1 MEITM
6 ARVPLVAPET
16 ATAEQQAAFAEVAR
30 QRRAVPRL
38 FQAMA
43 HSPEATRHVGVLGA
57 YVRFDTVLPPLLRET
72 VILAVAGRW
81 DCPYE
86 RLHHQPPA
94 VRLGLSAAAL
104 AALDAGTV
112 PTELPP
118 LEQAAVA
125 YAQALTRDGQADA
138 AVVDRL
144 RVALGERG
152 LVELTVLVGYYTLL
166 ALFLNGLAV
175 DLDAEPNDP
184 TAAG

>member
-1 MEITM
+1 M
-6 ARVPLVAPET
+6 ARVPLVAPE
-16 ATAEQQAAFAEVAR
+16 AGSPDQQAAFAEVAR

-43 HSPEATRHVGVLGA
+43 HSPAATRHVGALGA
-57 YVRFDTVLPPLLRET
+57 YLRFDTVLTPLLREVVT
-72 VILAVAGRW
+72 LAIAGRW

-94 VRLGLSAAAL
+94 TRLGLSPAAL
-104 AALDAGTV
+104 AALDAGAV
-112 PTELPP
+112 PAELPP

-125 YAQALTRDGQADA
+125 YAQALTRDGQADDTT
-138 AVVDRL
+138 VEQL
-144 RVALGERG
+144 RAALGERG

-166 ALFLNGLAV
+166 ALFLNGLNV

-184 TAAG
+184 AAPR